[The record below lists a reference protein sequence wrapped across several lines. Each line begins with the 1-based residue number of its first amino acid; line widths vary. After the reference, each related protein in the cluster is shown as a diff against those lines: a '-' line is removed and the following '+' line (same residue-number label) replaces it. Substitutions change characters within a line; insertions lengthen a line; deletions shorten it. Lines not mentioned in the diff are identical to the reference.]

1 MNWKKLLI
9 LKFLYIIKNERGK
22 KMKYLL
28 EKHTWLV
35 IAVLVLVI
43 VMLSLALWSS
53 TYINNLDT
61 YYFNEYLREADTL
74 EH

>member
-1 MNWKKLLI
+1 
-9 LKFLYIIKNERGK
+9 
-22 KMKYLL
+22 MKCL
-28 EKHTWLV
+28 EKHTRLL

-61 YYFNEYLREADTL
+61 YYFNEYLKEADSL

>member
-1 MNWKKLLI
+1 MRAKPCY
-9 LKFLYIIKNERGK
+9 YIVDQREGM
-22 KMKYLL
+22 KMKCL
-28 EKHTWLV
+28 EKHIRLV

-53 TYINNLDT
+53 TYINKVDD
-61 YYFNEYLREADTL
+61 YYFKEYLNSADSL

>member
-1 MNWKKLLI
+1 MRAKSWY
-9 LKFLYIIKNERGK
+9 YIVDQREVK
-22 KMKYLL
+22 KMKLIYN
-28 EKHTWLV
+28 HVRLV
-35 IAVLVLVI
+35 IAVLVLI
-43 VMLSLALWSS
+43 IAMLGIALWSS